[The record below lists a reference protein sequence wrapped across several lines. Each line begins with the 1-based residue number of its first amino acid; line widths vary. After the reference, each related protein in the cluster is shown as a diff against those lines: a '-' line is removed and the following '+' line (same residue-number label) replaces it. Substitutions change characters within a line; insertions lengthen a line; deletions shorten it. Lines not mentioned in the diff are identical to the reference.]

1 MDMTTEFVIQFKDIS
16 AIIHVVCV
24 LAQVSLICYYNYTS
38 KKAVQQ
44 ARINDSDNLNIFER
58 NDK

>member
-1 MDMTTEFVIQFKDIS
+1 MTTEFVIQFKDIA

-24 LAQVSLICYYNYTS
+24 LAQVGLICYYNYQS

-44 ARINDSDNLNIFER
+44 AYNYKKETE
-58 NDK
+58 K